1 MKLLYTAKAHATG
14 GREGRVRSSDGHV
27 DAKLAPPAEL
37 GGPGDESTNPEQLF
51 ACGYGACFLGALKV
65 VAAPHKL
72 RTSTFTVD
80 CHVTLSQDEEG
91 GFLIGAELHCTLPDI
106 ESDQAWAL
114 VERAQEVCPYSR
126 ATRENIDVKLFV
138 SDVQPAGV

>member
-51 ACGYGACFLGALKV
+51 ACGYGACFLSALKV

-106 ESDQAWAL
+106 ETDQAWAL
-114 VERAQEVCPYSR
+114 VERAHEVCPYSR